1 MKTLKIT
8 IVGVL
13 GLLGLV
19 CFMNELDER
28 TLTDLAG
35 IVLVASAVLLYRK
48 WNVNGELDEDEY
60 I

>member
-13 GLLGLV
+13 GLLGFV

-35 IVLVASAVLLYRK
+35 IVLVASAVLLYLK
-48 WNVNGELDEDEY
+48 WNVDGELDGNKY
-60 I
+60 L